1 MAQGSKAKPVKARV
15 GRPRGSFED
24 FDLLLE
30 QLGSP
35 LLIELG
41 KPVPE
46 DRRVPRP
53 RAGDCP
59 VAHNRALF
67 GEDLH

>member
-1 MAQGSKAKPVKARV
+1 MAQGSKAQPGRTRA
-15 GRPRGSFED
+15 GRPKGSFED

-41 KPVPE
+41 KPVPD
-46 DRRVPRP
+46 DRCIPKP

-67 GEDLH
+67 GDDLH

>member
-1 MAQGSKAKPVKARV
+1 MAQGSKAKPATARV
-15 GRPRGSFED
+15 GRPAGSFDD

-41 KPVPE
+41 KPLPE
-46 DRRVPRP
+46 DRCLPKH

-59 VAHNRALF
+59 VAPNRALF

>member
-1 MAQGSKAKPVKARV
+1 M
-15 GRPRGSFED
+15 GSFED

-30 QLGSP
+30 QLGTP

-41 KPVPE
+41 KPSP
-46 DRRVPRP
+46 DARCLPKP

-59 VAHNRALF
+59 VAHNHALI
-67 GEDLH
+67 GKDWD